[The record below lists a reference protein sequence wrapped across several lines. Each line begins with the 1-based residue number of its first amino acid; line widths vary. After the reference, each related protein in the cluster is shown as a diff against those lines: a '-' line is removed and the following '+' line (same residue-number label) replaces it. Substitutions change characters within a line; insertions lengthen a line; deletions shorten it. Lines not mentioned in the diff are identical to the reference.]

1 MEKLENMETI
11 EAAQTELGYFLV
23 SMMPVPW
30 EKICFF
36 ADAAPG
42 TASEWFAF
50 IEKETGVICT
60 QELFWK
66 RFDNCKVEKMDAYC
80 KLLDLTESLYN
91 AYVERFGQEK
101 AWRTMYYTLN
111 SDGSIQIDFEYEL
124 PPGNLVE
131 RRDAVYRRFFYC
143 ERKKSPKGKYPA
155 TE

>member
-1 MEKLENMETI
+1 MEQLENMEKI
-11 EAAQTELGYFLV
+11 EVLQSELGYYLV
-23 SMMPVPW
+23 SMIPVPW
-30 EKICFF
+30 SKICFY
-36 ADAAPG
+36 AKAARG
-42 TASEWFAF
+42 FSSIYYGF

-66 RFDNCKVEKMDAYC
+66 RYDSYKFEKMDVIC

-91 AYVERFGQEK
+91 AYVKRFGQEK
-101 AWRTMYYTLN
+101 AWRTMYYTLQ
-111 SDGSIQIDFEYEL
+111 SDSSIQIDFEYEL

-131 RRDAVYRRFFYC
+131 RREAVYRRLFNC

>member
-1 MEKLENMETI
+1 MEQLENMERI
-11 EAAQTELGYFLV
+11 EALQTELGLYL
-23 SMMPVPW
+23 SSIIPVPW
-30 EKICFF
+30 EKICFY
-36 ADAAPG
+36 ADAAPD

-66 RFDNCKVEKMDAYC
+66 RFESYAVEKTDAVC
-80 KLLDLTESLYN
+80 KLLDLTELLYN

-101 AWRTMYYTLN
+101 AWRTMYYTLQ
-111 SDGSIQIDFEYEL
+111 SDGAVHIDLEYEL
-124 PPGNLVE
+124 PSGDMVE
-131 RRDAVYRRFFYC
+131 RRNTVYRRFFNC